1 MPQANFH
8 SIIIYQTSFYE
19 LYFQRNVYPTKIVK
33 VAPTK
38 KVTLEITLSINITK
52 KLRTIFFR
60 RNKKSFSAID
70 VRVSRCNYRD
80 VAETRIRG
88 KSRIRRKQDRGW
100 LLFRDCSN
108 QAKCCCRCFLPS

>member
-38 KVTLEITLSINITK
+38 KVNLRNCVVDQHYQKITINFFFVVTK
-52 KLRTIFFR
+52 NR
-60 RNKKSFSAID
+60 
-70 VRVSRCNYRD
+70 SRLLMFACRD
-80 VAETRIRG
+80 VITEMLL
-88 KSRIRRKQDRGW
+88 KQELEENHG
-100 LLFRDCSN
+100 
-108 QAKCCCRCFLPS
+108 